1 MRISFV
7 MSSANGTD
15 VCRYAAKKY
24 AGLLGGAQAAS
35 PLLRAFLRP
44 VQAGLL
50 AAAFTLSA
58 SAQSFLAELKL
69 EHDPGKRA
77 EMALSFAD
85 ESFDSAKSN
94 YHNGDIHQ
102 GDVALDNM
110 TTALNAC
117 VESVAQANKAKFY
130 KKAEMKVAM
139 LQRRLSGLMEDLSL
153 TERGWAEQTA
163 RRVEE
168 IHSKL
173 LDGVMRK

>member
-1 MRISFV
+1 MKISFTTTKAMRI
-7 MSSANGTD
+7 
-15 VCRYAAKKY
+15 
-24 AGLLGGAQAAS
+24 GLI
-35 PLLRAFLRP
+35 
-44 VQAGLL
+44 
-50 AAAFTLSA
+50 AAAFTVSA

-85 ESFDSAKSN
+85 ESFDSARTN
-94 YHNGDIHQ
+94 YEKGLIHE

-110 TTALNAC
+110 TSALNAC
-117 VESVAQANKAKFY
+117 AESVAVANKAKYY
-130 KKAEMKVAM
+130 KKAEMKVAT
-139 LQRRLSGLMEDLSL
+139 LQRRLAGLMDDLSM

>member
-1 MRISFV
+1 MRISFTTSRAV
-7 MSSANGTD
+7 QL
-15 VCRYAAKKY
+15 
-24 AGLLGGAQAAS
+24 GLLT
-35 PLLRAFLRP
+35 
-44 VQAGLL
+44 V
-50 AAAFTLSA
+50 AFTVSA
-58 SAQSFLAELKL
+58 SAQSFLAELKM

-77 EMALSFAD
+77 ELALSFAD
-85 ESFDSAKSN
+85 ESFDSAKTN
-94 YHNGDIHQ
+94 YHKGEIHD

-117 VESVAQANKAKFY
+117 IESVAVANKAKFY
-130 KKAEMKVAM
+130 KRAEMKVAM
-139 LQRRLSGLMEDLSL
+139 LQRRLSGLMDDISI